1 MSPARGKRT
10 SFDPETLTPRRR
22 HRRAA
27 RRRRRRN
34 GAVVALVV
42 VAVLGVIAGIGGGAA
57 VFAYGSSCDLSSLRS
72 VRIGQNSFLFAADG
86 SLLGSIPAERNR
98 QPVQVEGMSPWIR
111 KATIAVED
119 RRFFAHDGVDIEG
132 IARAAVADVKAGR
145 IVEGGS
151 TITQQLVRNLYISR
165 ERTVQRKLKEAC
177 LATKLDDAW
186 TKHRILTTYL
196 NQVYYGSQAYGIEAA
211 AQTFFSR
218 PALDLTLSQ
227 SALLAGL
234 TQAPSVYN
242 PFTAP
247 ARARA
252 RRQTVL
258 RAMLETGVITR
269 RQHARA
275 AKSGLGLEPG
285 RLYSRI
291 REPYFFGY
299 VRDRLIEEYGAATVR
314 SGGLRVYTT
323 IKPRYQRLAE
333 EAIRSTLTEPTDP
346 ASALISISPRTGA
359 IRAMAAVI
367 PNRPN
372 NEFNLLSQ
380 ARRQP
385 GSTFKTFVLAAAVEM
400 GINPD
405 STYYVSAPFT
415 YRVHPAGNCDDGSWW
430 CVHTYANDYYGW
442 SSIRSATIRSDNAV
456 YAQLTLD
463 VTAEK
468 VAETARR
475 MGVRST
481 LDVNGDYVP
490 SIGLGSVAVSPL
502 DLASAY
508 ATLAAGGVYAEP
520 MAIRRVVLPNGKE
533 DRDAGWGV
541 PRRRRAISEGT
552 AAIVTRIL
560 EQNMQSGTGN
570 ASCVRASRGREDR
583 DQRGAQGRVVRRLH
597 ARSGDDRLDGVHE
610 GRDPDGERP
619 RDRGQRRELPRR
631 DLAAVHGALAR
642 RDRAARVPGAF
653 RLARPGSP
661 SRAAST
667 RSRTTPRTRPRRRPR
682 RPRRRRR
689 NRRSRR
695 SCRAGS
701 PDAHVHARPADA
713 SRKRSPASSIGRSR
727 SPRSSSRSSMRPEES
742 SPSLRVLAPTF
753 RRFRARRWTDS
764 RCAKARRREPSR
776 SSARV
781 AAGAPSLSLLEPGS
795 AAAIATG
802 GVVPEG
808 ADTIVPVELTTEE
821 DGQVRIGER
830 ARAAAHIRPRGGDV
844 REGAVV
850 VPGGSSPRPCSDRRA
865 RGVRRGRGQLRS
877 AASRSGARNGK

>member
-1 MSPARGKRT
+1 MSSTRGKRT
-10 SFDPETLTPRRR
+10 SRDPETLRPRRS
-22 HRRAA
+22 HQRAA
-27 RRRRRRN
+27 RRRRRRH
-34 GAVVALVV
+34 GAIVGLAIIALIGVAA
-42 VAVLGVIAGIGGGAA
+42 AVGGGAA

-98 QPVQVEGMSPWIR
+98 QPVQADGMSSWIR

-119 RRFFAHDGVDIEG
+119 RRFFEHDGVDIEG

-177 LATKLDDAW
+177 LATKLDRAW

-196 NQVYYGSQAYGIEAA
+196 NQVYYGNQAYGIEAA
-211 AQTFFSR
+211 SQTFFSK
-218 PALDLTLSQ
+218 PALKLTLGE

-234 TQAPSVYN
+234 TQAPSIYN

-252 RRQTVL
+252 RRATVL
-258 RAMLETGVITR
+258 RSMLDTGVVTT

-275 AKSGLGLEPG
+275 AKSDLGLRPG
-285 RLYSRI
+285 RLYAQI

-299 VRDRLIEEYGAATVR
+299 VRDRLIEVYGAGQVQR
-314 SGGLRVYTT
+314 GGLRVYTT

-333 EAIRSTLTEPTDP
+333 EAIRDTLTEPTDP

-359 IRAMAAVI
+359 IRAMAAI
-367 PNRPN
+367 APNRPKN
-372 NEFNLLSQ
+372 QFNLVSQ

-400 GINPD
+400 GVNPD

-442 SSIRSATIRSDNAV
+442 SSIRSATIRSDNSV

-481 LDVNGDYVP
+481 LDVGGAYVP

-502 DLASAY
+502 DLASGY
-508 ATLAAGGVYAEP
+508 ATLASGGVYAEP
-520 MAIRRVVLPNGKE
+520 MAIRRVVLPSGKE
-533 DRDAGWGV
+533 DKGAGWGV
-541 PRRRRAISEGT
+541 PKRRRAISEGT

-560 EQNMQSGTGN
+560 EQNMQSGTGT
-570 ASCVRASRGREDR
+570 RAAFGRPAAGKTGTNEEHKDAWFAGYTPDLATTVWIGYTRGEIPMENVH
-583 DQRGAQGRVVRRLH
+583 GIAVSGGSFPAEIWRLFMEP
-597 ARSGDDRLDGVHE
+597 ALDGVE
-610 GRDPDGERP
+610 PTSFPEP
-619 RDRGQRRELPRR
+619 AFWPEWKPFTRGQYALTYDPSYTPETEETETTETKP
-631 DLAAVHGALAR
+631 AEPAV
-642 RDRAARVPGAF
+642 
-653 RLARPGSP
+653 SP
-661 SRAAST
+661 SRGL
-667 RSRTTPRTRPRRRPR
+667 P
-682 RPRRRRR
+682 
-689 NRRSRR
+689 
-695 SCRAGS
+695 
-701 PDAHVHARPADA
+701 
-713 SRKRSPASSIGRSR
+713 
-727 SPRSSSRSSMRPEES
+727 
-742 SPSLRVLAPTF
+742 
-753 RRFRARRWTDS
+753 
-764 RCAKARRREPSR
+764 
-776 SSARV
+776 
-781 AAGAPSLSLLEPGS
+781 
-795 AAAIATG
+795 
-802 GVVPEG
+802 
-808 ADTIVPVELTTEE
+808 
-821 DGQVRIGER
+821 
-830 ARAAAHIRPRGGDV
+830 
-844 REGAVV
+844 
-850 VPGGSSPRPCSDRRA
+850 
-865 RGVRRGRGQLRS
+865 
-877 AASRSGARNGK
+877 